1 VSNVNLLLY
10 SEADGYS
17 EEEKQMLEESSRISW
32 FDQETGSILLSE
44 YFQRMDSWQRA
55 MADGK
60 ITAEE
65 IRDQSSKV
73 IELLKEVEPMVNEA
87 EHQLITEALYEMAVL
102 QAMQASAVTSSLQKS
117 E

>member
-1 VSNVNLLLY
+1 
-10 SEADGYS
+10 
-17 EEEKQMLEESSRISW
+17 MIEESSRISW
-32 FDQETGSILLSE
+32 FDQGKGPSYLSA

-60 ITAEE
+60 ITPEE
-65 IRDQSSKV
+65 IRDQASTV
-73 IELLKEVEPMVNEA
+73 IALLKEVEPMVSEA